1 MSVSA
6 FLLRNT
12 VAEKPELCRR
22 VRAYVSK
29 KGLGSLGKGSQKREP
44 FIPRLVARLTSLR
57 TKTSLMPSLHFVFLR
72 LDLEYS

>member
-1 MSVSA
+1 MSVRA
-6 FLLRNT
+6 FLCRNT
-12 VAEKPELCRR
+12 VAEKPELWGR

-29 KGLGSLGKGSQKREP
+29 KGLASLGKGSQKREP

-57 TKTSLMPSLHFVFLR
+57 TETPLMPSLRFVFLR